1 MPNRRKYAILTK
13 IQKGRLLEDY
23 IGFDMKV
30 GDICVKYNIR
40 PAMFQATLDEYW
52 GNGTPVFMNID
63 VSDTVKKKMKRK

>member
-1 MPNRRKYAILTK
+1 
-13 IQKGRLLEDY
+13 
-23 IGFDMKV
+23 MKV